1 MSHSSHLVRYD
12 PRSQC
17 APVAFLCMEMLHDL
31 SIMEVALLLARN
43 PRQVHDD
50 VIMELHCVIS
60 RISFLKYLALLPLY
74 RRASYI
80 MRRAQVKLY
89 NQCHVLIRCCA
100 DLADICQCN
109 DGGHSGLPPYAVMA
123 EAVSAADDVL
133 QYMVPSLKQFY
144 VVDVRPILVSVMAD
158 DEVAYSGSGSDFSG
172 SARCSC
178 VSVNA
183 SSSDECSED
192 EFDFAQVFLSV
203 LPAAKRVCWTTACTA
218 FEYIRTAADAEAAA
232 YSCSGS
238 DSSDSAPSSSVSAD
252 VPARMHS
259 VMKVVMSRQCAPLF
273 CQQPSVCVDR

>member
-1 MSHSSHLVRYD
+1 MSHSSNLVRYD

-31 SIMEVALLLARN
+31 SIMEVALLLAQH

-109 DGGHSGLPPYAVMA
+109 DGGHSGLPSYAVMA

-133 QYMVPSLKQFY
+133 QYMGLTS
-144 VVDVRPILVSVMAD
+144 
-158 DEVAYSGSGSDFSG
+158 
-172 SARCSC
+172 
-178 VSVNA
+178 
-183 SSSDECSED
+183 
-192 EFDFAQVFLSV
+192 
-203 LPAAKRVCWTTACTA
+203 TT
-218 FEYIRTAADAEAAA
+218 
-232 YSCSGS
+232 
-238 DSSDSAPSSSVSAD
+238 
-252 VPARMHS
+252 
-259 VMKVVMSRQCAPLF
+259 
-273 CQQPSVCVDR
+273 